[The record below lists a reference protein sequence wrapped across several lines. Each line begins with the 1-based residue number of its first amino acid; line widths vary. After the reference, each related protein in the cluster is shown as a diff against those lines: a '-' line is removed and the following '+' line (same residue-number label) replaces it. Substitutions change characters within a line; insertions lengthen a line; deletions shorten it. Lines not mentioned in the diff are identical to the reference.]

1 MKPLLPVLAIVVAL
15 TGGHAR
21 ANVLEYALPELVGL
35 SGAPPET
42 TWVVYTGDVAVVTAV
57 SLNITGLVSQLGV
70 LECGQPPTPAV
81 WTLDIG
87 VSVRKPLEADYWS
100 GLATLSET
108 GTFDV
113 TVALSPGGFTGL
125 DPGDVIAV
133 EYTFAPSAFPASCT
147 PVGDPPLGATGSI
160 TLVLEVDYP
169 IPLDASTWGRIK
181 ALYAD

>member
-1 MKPLLPVLAIVVAL
+1 MKPLLPVLAVAVAL
-15 TGGHAR
+15 TGGHAQ
-21 ANVLEYALPELVGL
+21 ANVLEYVLPELVGM

-42 TWVVYTGDVAVVTAV
+42 TGVVYTGDVAVVTAV
-57 SLNITGLVSQLGV
+57 SLSITGFVNQLGV
-70 LECGQPPTPAV
+70 LECGQPPTPEV
-81 WTLDIG
+81 WTLDIS
-87 VSVRKPLEADYWS
+87 VAVRKGLQMGYWS
-100 GLATLSET
+100 GLAILSET

-133 EYTFAPSAFPASCT
+133 EYTFAPSAFPAICT
-147 PVGDPPLGATGSI
+147 PVGDPPLGATGNV

-181 ALYAD
+181 AFYAD